1 MRDLNFSVGKVSVVA
16 SAYAASMVVGKFILG
31 FLYDRIGAKKAT
43 LSAGILMTLTCVL
56 LVFIDSMPFLV
67 LMLLTFGIGVA
78 MGTVSLTW
86 MTNYFFS
93 RQLYSKRFG
102 TVQFTN
108 SLGIAVGIPLI
119 ATLLERVP
127 KFNWIWLIVASLSLL
142 MLILLMASI
151 HGNLKSRGEAA

>member
-1 MRDLNFSVGKVSVVA
+1 MKHKTQNTLVLALIYLAIAAAGLIGEHRRDV
-16 SAYAASMVVGKFILG
+16 VVG
-31 FLYDRIGAKKAT
+31 
-43 LSAGILMTLTCVL
+43 V
-56 LVFIDSMPFLV
+56 LV
-67 LMLLTFGIGVA
+67 LMLLTFGIGIA

-102 TVQFTN
+102 AVQFTN

-142 MLILLMASI
+142 MLILLMVSI
-151 HGNLKSRGEAA
+151 HGNLRSREEAA